1 MKKYAL
7 TLQDDNRIHH
17 PCEVLEG
24 GNYDGMPIVDTL
36 PDGEPRDYLF
46 INGQYVYDPVPVTE
60 PEPEEP
66 TPTLEERVSAVED
79 QLEFTKIILGVE

>member
-1 MKKYAL
+1 MAIAL
-7 TLQDDNRIHH
+7 KLYEDGRIHSASV
-17 PCEVLEG
+17 VLPN
-24 GNYDGMPIVDTL
+24 GNYDGMPVVETL
-36 PDGEPRDYLF
+36 PDGNLPDYLYVD
-46 INGQYVYDPVPVTE
+46 GAYVYDPVPVTE